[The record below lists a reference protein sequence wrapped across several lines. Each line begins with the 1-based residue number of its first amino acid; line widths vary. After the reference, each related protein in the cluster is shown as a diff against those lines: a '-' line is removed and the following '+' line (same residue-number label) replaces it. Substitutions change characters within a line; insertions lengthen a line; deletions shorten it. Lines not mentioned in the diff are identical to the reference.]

1 MYKILIILFSFSA
14 LAFIPDSFRM
24 NYIQEFKSQV
34 SQKNRRAT
42 GVFEYKYPSN
52 LKVDQDQPEKLTYV
66 SNSKTT
72 WIFRAP
78 LFDDEPAEVTVHKG
92 QEASL
97 SNFFD
102 ILKDGLKTNGNYSV
116 VLTDAEALLT
126 FNKSAAKSTGI
137 KTAMLKFSNKKNLSF
152 EGLSGIDIS
161 YLDGRMVE
169 LKLSNIATKVKFP
182 KKHFVFD
189 IPKGAK
195 VLKQ

>member
-1 MYKILIILFSFSA
+1 
-14 LAFIPDSFRM
+14 M